1 MATMPTP
8 CEKCGN
14 SCRAANAPALCYRC
28 KQPEYVR
35 KYHASEKGLAAMRR
49 ASARY
54 AAKKRAEKAAAEAE
68 PRPGPRP
75 R

>member
-1 MATMPTP
+1 MPTP

-14 SCRAANAPALCYRC
+14 RCRAADAPALCYRC
-28 KQPEYVR
+28 KQPDYVR

-54 AAKKRAEKAAAEAE
+54 YAKKKAAREQPE
-68 PRPGPRP
+68 QPRPGPRP